1 MAGREREWQVFI
13 ENRDA
18 VVNALKQG
26 RCDGIL
32 PAARGFLDGFA
43 QFLLDA
49 GILTAFEQFPDP
61 RDRRSIPIM
70 FFCHTLVYRP
80 LFNLPRLAPIER
92 TLFRSPYILRQL
104 GFNAVQMGHGFYA
117 SDSGTHPFGIEAIP
131 ECFAGAS
138 AADFLSNQ
146 QAVLKQLVR
155 YCPGELRSQT
165 WVMDSVTIRV
175 PRGAHTAGFGFKACV
190 LGVWQESTVWP
201 LLWCFVPEE
210 EAESVVGKKLM
221 ATAEATLGRDVV
233 RHLLIDRGYLDGAWL
248 SELYQRGT
256 QVTIGVKEDMLV
268 LQEMLG
274 LSQLSDTH
282 WSVVDPPKRHE
293 GPVPQRAVTDFT
305 DLQDNWAGCAA
316 PLSGCLIRDRYPD
329 RTVYRGLVTTAP
341 AASATQILSD
351 NSKRWALEEVFMTLT
366 RYWRFDDLPPCRSGV
381 AYALVHFA
389 LLAFTLL
396 GFYLQETEA
405 ANELSTWNLAPP
417 PMPFPERELA
427 VYAGQYFTLLLPSEL
442 VAIIL
447 EHVDAWQAN
456 RAQLLMALRLCEG
469 AT

>member
-1 MAGREREWQVFI
+1 MAERERKWQVFI

-18 VVNALKQG
+18 VIDALRQG

-43 QFLLDA
+43 QFLLEA
-49 GILTAFEQFPDP
+49 GILAAFEQFPDP

-104 GFNAVQMGHGFYA
+104 GFNALQIGHGFYESHA
-117 SDSGTHPFGIEAIP
+117 GTHPFCIEAIA
-131 ECFAGAS
+131 ECFAQAS
-138 AADFLSNQ
+138 ADDFLNNQ
-146 QAVLKQLVR
+146 QEVLKHLVR

-165 WVMDSVTIRV
+165 WAMDSVTIRV
-175 PRGAHTAGFGFKACV
+175 PRGAHTVGFGFKACV

-210 EAESVVGKKLM
+210 QAESVVGKKLI
-221 ATAEATLGRDVV
+221 AAAEATLGPGGI

-248 SELYQRGT
+248 SELYRRGM
-256 QVTIGVKEDMLV
+256 QVTIGVKADMLV
-268 LQEMLG
+268 LQEMMG
-274 LSQLSDTH
+274 LSQLTDTV
-282 WSVVDPPKRHE
+282 WTEVDPPKRHA
-293 GPVPQRAVTDFT
+293 GPLPQRTVTDFT
-305 DLQDNWAGCAA
+305 DLEDNWVGCEA

-329 RTVYRGLVTTAP
+329 RIEYQGVVTTVP
-341 AASATQILSD
+341 AAKATQILND
-351 NSKRWALEEVFMTLT
+351 HGKRWTIEEVFMTLT
-366 RYWRFDDLPPCRSGV
+366 RYWRFDDLPPCRPGV

-396 GFYLQETEA
+396 GFYLQETDAVAEM
-405 ANELSTWNLAPP
+405 STYNLTPP
-417 PMPFPERELA
+417 PLPLPERELA
-427 VYAGQYFTLLLPSEL
+427 VYAGPYFTLFLPSEL

-447 EHVDAWQAN
+447 QHVDAWQAN

-469 AT
+469 VT